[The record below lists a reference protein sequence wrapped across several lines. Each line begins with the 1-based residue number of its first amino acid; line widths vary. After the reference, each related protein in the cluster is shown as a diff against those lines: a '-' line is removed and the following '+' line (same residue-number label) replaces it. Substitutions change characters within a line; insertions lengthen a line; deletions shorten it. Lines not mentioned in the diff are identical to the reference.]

1 MPAGVFLAGGKVADF
16 NRPRRTIEC
25 VGLQRKLMAVDQR
38 AVLEQHKLPGEPG
51 PVDRERACNG
61 LPIEVE
67 DNGQRVLRVSSID
80 AFDGK
85 PAALRL

>member
-1 MPAGVFLAGGKVADF
+1 
-16 NRPRRTIEC
+16 
-25 VGLQRKLMAVDQR
+25 MAVDQR

-51 PVDRERACNG
+51 PDDRERACNG